1 MKNAIVMGVDIGGS
15 HITAA
20 LINLNT
26 KLVLEGSKVRASVNS
41 QGTETE
47 IVTTW
52 MRVINEAGSQL
63 PWRTRIGIAMPG
75 PFLYESGVSLMK
87 GQEKYDAL
95 YNLNIKS
102 ILAENLNIGAD
113 NIKFINDAE
122 CFLLGEAF
130 GGAAKGMDKA
140 IGLTLGTGLGAAR
153 FHKGIAEDAD
163 LWNSVF
169 LEGIAEDY
177 LSTRWFI
184 KRYYTLSGRHINE
197 VKELVDGTSTNDIKE
212 KIFNEFGQNL
222 ATFLSPFIKKEQP
235 ESVVLGGNI
244 ANSFDLFSANLI
256 KELGNL
262 SSQTKV
268 RKAMLGEQSALIGS
282 ACYWLQKEPH
292 FI

>member
-26 KLVLEGSKVRASVNS
+26 KSVLEGSKVRASVKS

-47 IVTTW
+47 IVATW
-52 MRVINEAGSQL
+52 MRVIKEAGSKI
-63 PWRTRIGIAMPG
+63 PWTTRIGIAMPG

-102 ILAENLNIGAD
+102 ILADNLNTEAD

-140 IGLTLGTGLGAAR
+140 IGLTLGTGLGSAR
-153 FHKGIAEDAD
+153 FHNGIAEDAD
-163 LWNSVF
+163 LWNSEF

-184 KRYYTLSGRHINE
+184 KRYYTLSGRHISE
-197 VKELVDGTSTNDIKE
+197 VKELVDLTSTNDIKQ

-222 ATFLSPFIKKEQP
+222 ANFLSRFIIKEQP

-244 ANSFDLFSANLI
+244 SNAFDLFSAHLI
-256 KELGNL
+256 KGLGDL
-262 SSQTKV
+262 SAQTLV
-268 RKAMLGEQSALIGS
+268 QRAILGEESALIGS

-292 FI
+292 IV